1 MLSWVIRKL
10 QNTVDFS
17 AYGAECEILLKHAV
31 NSGIDI
37 INPKKK
43 GYVLSGK
50 IIAKKYKKLRIPARK
65 NGIKIK
71 IIKKNGPYFFIKKNR
86 IKIGAA
92 SGLIFIYL
100 MILFLNMFIWEINV
114 AGNEKVSE
122 NEIILSANESG
133 LKIGTLK
140 SKHDIQNIEW
150 DILTENDNIANVQV
164 NIQGSCAN
172 ITIREIKE
180 PEEMKPDDDI
190 PINIVASRYGVIRKM
205 NVYDGQDRVA
215 VGDAVMKGELLV
227 SAVYEDRHNKL
238 TLKHARA
245 EIIAETDYV
254 ITAEFPLEQI
264 IEKKVG
270 IKAKSYDIEILGLV
284 FHFGNSEKYKEL
296 PKETKREKLCFLW
309 IEMPIYLTTTRF
321 FDVKQNTVTYNFEQ
335 GRDGAYSL
343 LEEKEKEELFDCEI
357 ISRKDTE
364 KVKNNV
370 YIVTAEY
377 VCLMNIAE
385 EQPIESDIPWK
396 NSDDMS

>member
-31 NSGIDI
+31 NSGIEI

-86 IKIGAA
+86 IKIGAI

-114 AGNEKVSE
+114 TGNEKVSE

-284 FHFGNSEKYKEL
+284 FHLGNSEKYKEL